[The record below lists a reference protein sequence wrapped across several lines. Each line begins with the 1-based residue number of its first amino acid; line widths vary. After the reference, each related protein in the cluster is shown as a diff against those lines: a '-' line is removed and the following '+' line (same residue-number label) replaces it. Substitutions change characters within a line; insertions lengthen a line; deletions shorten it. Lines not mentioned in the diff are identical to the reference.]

1 MDVQI
6 IRLQDVNIKEGLIKI
21 ISPEK
26 SILRTLSQQALKCKY
41 IGEYRYNDIV
51 HQNGMPSIVPED
63 LFNRVQER
71 MAANKK
77 APPCSLPPFDCRYQS
92 RDSNYCFDN
101 KICNFKG
108 GRHLFLSEDGFLK
121 PS

>member
-51 HQNGMPSIVPED
+51 HPNGIPSIVPED

-71 MAANKK
+71 MAATKK
-77 APPCSLPPFDCRYQS
+77 APLCSLPPFDCRYQS
-92 RDSNYCFDN
+92 SDCNYCFN
-101 KICNFKG
+101 NEMCNFKG
-108 GRHLFLSEDGFLK
+108 GRHLFLSEDG
-121 PS
+121 S